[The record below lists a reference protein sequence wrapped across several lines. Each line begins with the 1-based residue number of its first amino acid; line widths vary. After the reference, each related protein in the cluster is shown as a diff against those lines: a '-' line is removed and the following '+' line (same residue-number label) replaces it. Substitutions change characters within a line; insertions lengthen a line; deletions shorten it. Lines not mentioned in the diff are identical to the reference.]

1 MVIHFH
7 LNDYCTLFFREDGQV
22 VAKMNL
28 VLDKA
33 GLIAGRSLDANT
45 DTSSMAAAA
54 GNQAERLLQ
63 DTLATGR
70 VGALTVDPQYLVF
83 EPQLCKS

>member
-1 MVIHFH
+1 M
-7 LNDYCTLFFREDGQV
+7 
-22 VAKMNL
+22 AKMNL

-33 GLIAGRSLDANT
+33 GLIAGRSLENNADP
-45 DTSSMAAAA
+45 MAMAEAA
-54 GNQAERLLQ
+54 GSQAERLLQ

-83 EPQLCKS
+83 EPQLCKFLCNAIKRFC

>member
-1 MVIHFH
+1 M
-7 LNDYCTLFFREDGQV
+7 
-22 VAKMNL
+22 AKMNL

-45 DTSSMAAAA
+45 DSAAMAAAA
-54 GNQAERLLQ
+54 GSQAERLLQ

-83 EPQLCKS
+83 EPQLCKP